1 MRYESLLDSLG
12 HTPLVG
18 LPRLSPSADVRLW
31 AKLEDRNP
39 TGSVKDRAAF
49 FMVAQAE
56 KEGLL
61 QPGSV
66 ILEPTSGNTG
76 ISLAMV
82 ARLRG
87 YRLIVVMPENTSEE
101 RRQLLRMYGA
111 EIIGSPAA
119 GGSNE
124 AVRVA
129 KQIAAEH
136 PDWVMLYQYG
146 NEANARAHY
155 ETTGPEVLADLPE
168 ITHFVAGLGT
178 TGTLMGVGRY
188 LREHKPDVKI
198 VAAEPRYGELVY
210 GLRNVDEGFVPE
222 LYDESVLTTRF
233 SVSSADALRRTR
245 EFISAEGIFAGIS
258 AGAALHA
265 GLGMA
270 AKAVAAGERA
280 DIVVLVADGGW
291 KYLSTGAYS
300 GTLDEAEAQLEGQ
313 LWALILPARL
323 RAAFRGPAFP
333 LRSSQ
338 APRSSVQAGPAALWL
353 AGHARLRRASPPQ
366 DNGLH
371 ARDRGRMCREL
382 SRAGQP
388 GVLLSAGGRRVP
400 AGHRHGQRR
409 PRRAPAVR
417 RAVRHRRDLR
427 VPPARR
433 PLRRPG
439 YLLGGAAV
447 PG

>member
-18 LPRLSPSADVRLW
+18 LPRLSPSAEVRLW

-82 ARLRG
+82 AKLRG

-124 AVRVA
+124 AVRAA

-146 NEANARAHY
+146 NEANALAHY
-155 ETTGPEVLADLPE
+155 EGTGPEILRDLPE

-178 TGTLMGVGRY
+178 TGTLMGTGRY
-188 LREHKPDVKI
+188 LREKAPDVQI
-198 VAAEPRYGELVY
+198 VAAEPRYGEGVY
-210 GLRNVDEGFVPE
+210 ALRNIDEGFIPE
-222 LYDESVLTTRF
+222 LYDPDVLTTRF
-233 SVSSADALRRTR
+233 SVGSFDAVKRTR
-245 EFISAEGIFAGIS
+245 ELVQVEGIFAGIS
-258 AGAALHA
+258 TGAILHA
-265 GLGMA
+265 ALGMA
-270 AKAVAAGERA
+270 AKARKAGERA
-280 DIVVLVADGGW
+280 DIAFVVADAGW
-291 KYLSTGAYS
+291 KYLSTGAYAGS
-300 GTLDEAEAQLEGQ
+300 LDDAEDALEGQ
-313 LWALILPARL
+313 LWA
-323 RAAFRGPAFP
+323 
-333 LRSSQ
+333 
-338 APRSSVQAGPAALWL
+338 
-353 AGHARLRRASPPQ
+353 
-366 DNGLH
+366 
-371 ARDRGRMCREL
+371 
-382 SRAGQP
+382 
-388 GVLLSAGGRRVP
+388 
-400 AGHRHGQRR
+400 
-409 PRRAPAVR
+409 
-417 RAVRHRRDLR
+417 
-427 VPPARR
+427 
-433 PLRRPG
+433 
-439 YLLGGAAV
+439 
-447 PG
+447 

>member
-1 MRYESLLDSLG
+1 MRYDNLLDSLG
-12 HTPLVG
+12 GTPLVG

-87 YRLIVVMPENTSEE
+87 YQLTVVMPENTSAE
-101 RRQLLRMYGA
+101 RRQLLQMYGA
-111 EIIGSPAA
+111 KIISSPAA

-129 KQIAAEH
+129 KRLAAEH

-155 ETTGPEVLADLPE
+155 ETTGPEILADLPSV
-168 ITHFVAGLGT
+168 THFVAGLGT
-178 TGTLMGVGRY
+178 TGTLMGTGRF
-188 LREHKPDVKI
+188 LREHVPGVKI

-233 SVSSADALRRTR
+233 SVSSEDALRRTR
-245 EFISAEGIFAGIS
+245 DFLSKEGIFAGIS
-258 AGAALHA
+258 AGCALHA
-265 GLGMA
+265 GLAMA
-270 AKAVAAGERA
+270 ALAAKAGERA

-300 GTLDEAEAQLEGQ
+300 GTLDEAEQKLEGQ
-313 LWALILPARL
+313 LWA
-323 RAAFRGPAFP
+323 
-333 LRSSQ
+333 
-338 APRSSVQAGPAALWL
+338 
-353 AGHARLRRASPPQ
+353 
-366 DNGLH
+366 
-371 ARDRGRMCREL
+371 
-382 SRAGQP
+382 
-388 GVLLSAGGRRVP
+388 
-400 AGHRHGQRR
+400 
-409 PRRAPAVR
+409 
-417 RAVRHRRDLR
+417 
-427 VPPARR
+427 
-433 PLRRPG
+433 
-439 YLLGGAAV
+439 
-447 PG
+447 